1 VNSIPLGAG
10 DLVHKLLAQQVA
22 KATDESGSL
31 DLEKLRVLISAAY
44 EDADRD
50 RRRTDRSMS
59 LMIEE
64 LDGVQHKLEQ
74 TVIER
79 TKELRA
85 REAELKAQNMRLD
98 AALTNMSQGLVMFDG
113 DERLVICNQK
123 FISMYRLE
131 NENIKPG
138 DTLRHILDRRAANGT
153 FSGDSEHYAANLA
166 ASIKAGV
173 NSTQFREPDDGRTIA
188 LVRQRLSDGGWVAT
202 HEDITER
209 RQAEM
214 KIAHMARH
222 DALTDLPNRVLLR
235 ERLNEAL
242 AQVARGQKLA
252 VLYLDLDLFKNVNDS
267 LGHPTGDELL
277 RQVGDRLRRCVREND
292 TISRVGGDEFF
303 IIQTNIGDATDA
315 ERLARRITEAI
326 RTPYDLHGHLVVIDA
341 SIGIALAPTDGSD
354 ANELLKNADM
364 ALYGAKAS
372 GRGIYRFFEPHM
384 DAQMK
389 ERRALELA
397 LRRAFDNNEFE
408 LYYQPVLNLDEDKVR
423 CCEAL
428 LRWHHPER
436 GMVSP
441 AEFIPVVEEI
451 GLIVALGERVIR
463 WACEDAA
470 KWPSYVGVAV
480 NLSPTQL
487 ASKNLLPTVLSA
499 LASSRLEPHRLE
511 LEITEAVLMQ
521 NSEATLRTLHQL
533 RELGIRISMDDFG
546 TGYSSLSYL
555 RSFPFD
561 KIKID
566 RCFIK
571 GLGGSSESDAIVHA
585 VAGLAVSLGMTTTA
599 EGVETQEQLD
609 LVRRL
614 GCTDVQGFYYSPA
627 VPVRELA
634 EILAKWP
641 EKKVAAA

>member
-1 VNSIPLGAG
+1 VIV
-10 DLVHKLLAQQVA
+10 VHKLLAQQVA
-22 KATDESGSL
+22 KTLDGDGAV
-31 DLEKLRVLISAAY
+31 DLEKLYGLVSAAY
-44 EDADRD
+44 EESDRD

-64 LDGVQHKLEQ
+64 LDGVQRNLEAK
-74 TVIER
+74 VISR
-79 TKELRA
+79 TKELRQ
-85 REAELKAQNMRLD
+85 REAELEAQNMRLD
-98 AALTNMSQGLVMFDG
+98 AALANMSQGLVMFDG
-113 DERLVICNQK
+113 DARLVICNQK
-123 FISMYRLE
+123 FISLYHLE

-138 DTLRHILDRRAANGT
+138 DTLTRILEGRAANGT
-153 FSGDSEHYAANLA
+153 FSHVPEDYARTLCTAINADLQT
-166 ASIKAGV
+166 
-173 NSTQFREPDDGRTIA
+173 TQFLELTDGRTIA
-188 LVRQRLSDGGWVAT
+188 IARQRLAGGGWVAT

-209 RQAEM
+209 RNAEM

-242 AQVARGQKLA
+242 AQVERGHKLA

-277 RQVGDRLRRCVREND
+277 RQVGDRLRRCVSAND

-315 ERLARRITEAI
+315 ERLARRISEAI
-326 RTPYDLHGHLVVIDA
+326 KAPYDLHGHLVVIDA

-354 ANELLKNADM
+354 ANALLKNADM

-384 DAQMK
+384 DARMK
-389 ERRALELA
+389 DRRALEVA
-397 LRRAFDNNEFE
+397 LRQAFDDNQFE
-408 LYYQPVLNLDEDKVR
+408 LYYQPVLNLDKGDVR

-441 AEFIPVVEEI
+441 TEFIPVAEEI

-463 WACEDAA
+463 WACDDAA
-470 KWPSYVGVAV
+470 KWPDDICVAV

-487 ASKNLLPTVLSA
+487 GSKNLLPTVLSA
-499 LASSRLEPHRLE
+499 LASSRLSPHRLE

-521 NSEATLRTLHQL
+521 NSEVNLRTLHQL

-571 GLGGSSESDAIVHA
+571 GLGDSSEADAIVHA
-585 VAGLAVSLGMTTTA
+585 VADLADRLGMTTTA
-599 EGVETQEQLD
+599 EGVETRAQLD
-609 LVRRL
+609 LVRSL
-614 GCTDVQGFYYSPA
+614 GCTDVQGFYYSPP
-627 VPVRELA
+627 VPMRELT
-634 EILAKWP
+634 EILAKHP
-641 EKKVAAA
+641 QKKVAAA